1 MRKLIF
7 PLVLAFAA
15 SLAGCEDAIVV
26 AVPDLLGP
34 VDEVV
39 AARPA
44 KVAYPDD
51 YAADVTYPLVVMLH
65 GFGANVVLEE
75 LIFRLESVV
84 DERQFI
90 LILPEGT
97 RNPEGGQFW
106 NATNECCD
114 FFNQEPDDVAYISNL
129 IAEARM
135 HFNIDAS
142 RIALVGHSNGG
153 YMANRYACD
162 QAGALER
169 VTRIVNLAGL
179 SFVDAA
185 DCRAERPVDVLH
197 LHGTADDRVPYE
209 SNVTDP
215 SQSNPDVG
223 EEDARLR
230 AGAFELASRWAE
242 RAGCGLTP
250 IENNGV
256 YNLSEDVDGNETDE
270 VTWPNC
276 SRGSSTLLRANGAG
290 HTWLDGNDQFRRVI
304 VDFALR

>member
-1 MRKLIF
+1 MASATF
-7 PLVLAFAA
+7 LAACGQPIA
-15 SLAGCEDAIVV
+15 EAG
-26 AVPDLLGP
+26 PDLLGP
-34 VDEVV
+34 VDKLVQE
-39 AARPA
+39 RPA
-44 KVAYPDD
+44 KVAYPED

-65 GFGANVVLEE
+65 GFRANVILEE

-97 RNPEGGQFW
+97 RNPDGDQFW
-106 NATNECCD
+106 NATPECCD
-114 FFNQEPDDVAYISNL
+114 RFNQGPDDVAYISSL
-129 IAEARM
+129 IAEARR

-162 QAGALER
+162 QGGELER

-185 DCRAERPVDVLH
+185 DCRAEQPIDVLH
-197 LHGTADDRVPYE
+197 LHGTADDRVPYA
-209 SNVTDP
+209 SNLTDP
-215 SQSNPDVG
+215 AVSNPDAAAGDV
-223 EEDARLR
+223 RLR
-230 AGAFELASRWAE
+230 AGAFELAQRWAE
-242 RAGCGLTP
+242 RAGCGPTP
-250 IENNGV
+250 VENNGL
-256 YNLSEDVDGNETDE
+256 YDLSQDVDGNETDE
-270 VTWPNC
+270 VVWPNC

-290 HTWLDGNDQFRRVI
+290 HTWLDGNDRFRQVI